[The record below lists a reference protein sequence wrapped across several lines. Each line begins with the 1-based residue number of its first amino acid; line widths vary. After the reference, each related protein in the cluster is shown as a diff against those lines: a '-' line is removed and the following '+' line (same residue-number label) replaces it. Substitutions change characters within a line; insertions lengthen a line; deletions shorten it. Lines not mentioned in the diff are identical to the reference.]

1 MLNQSKR
8 SIDATKVRGF
18 HSPSGRWN
26 SKIVRKRPRI
36 PRTHSKAGTTCK
48 EWRSQWR
55 TSKANGK
62 GFNRQKQKM
71 TLKPAMTSGQ
81 SKMTSFI
88 VVILNLEVNSSARR
102 NIPDSTEKN
111 IDVTRATYSNLD
123 VLQDKLNDDHWRV
136 DVNRSLSDSWRG
148 ITKLTLLKEKPP
160 KGYMWSGREGE
171 QKFKQLPDII
181 ICGLEFGPLIRK
193 RSKNGRTKNQSSIML
208 ED

>member
-1 MLNQSKR
+1 MR
-8 SIDATKVRGF
+8 RF
-18 HSPSGRWN
+18 HSPSSRWN
-26 SKIVRKRPRI
+26 SNIVRKRPRI

-48 EWRSQWR
+48 EWRSQSRASRRTGRASTARNKRWR
-55 TSKANGK
+55 WSPQWLLVNP
-62 GFNRQKQKM
+62 RW
-71 TLKPAMTSGQ
+71 
-81 SKMTSFI
+81 
-88 VVILNLEVNSSARR
+88 LNLSSSYWTSRSTLVPEETFP
-102 NIPDSTEKN
+102 IPLKK

-123 VLQDKLNDDHWRV
+123 VLQDKLNDDHWHV
-136 DVNRSLSDSWRG
+136 DVNRSLSDSWKG

-181 ICGLEFGPLIRK
+181 SCGLAFGPLIRK